1 MFDIILNEK
10 ANAQPVV
17 NYSFLSERL
26 WRLATLGT
34 SKSTTE
40 KGVNNGSVYPCA
52 FDIRPSDKSVS
63 LNRLEVEV
71 NPSKDAIDNHTYM
84 SRTFSDKSLRKMMS
98 IYLSTSSLGS
108 VFDDPESKKL
118 MKHLVFEETA
128 NSKKTHKGICGYHW
142 DIFYL
147 CENGNRLTT
156 SSPEM
161 KSDYIAHA
169 KSFLAELSNIP

>member
-1 MFDIILNEK
+1 MFDIILNEQVD
-10 ANAQPVV
+10 AQHVV
-17 NYSFLSERL
+17 KYRFLSERL

-84 SRTFSDKSLRKMMS
+84 SRTFSDKSLKKMIS
-98 IYLSTSSLGS
+98 IYLSTWGR
-108 VFDDPESKKL
+108 F
-118 MKHLVFEETA
+118 
-128 NSKKTHKGICGYHW
+128 
-142 DIFYL
+142 
-147 CENGNRLTT
+147 RLR
-156 SSPEM
+156 
-161 KSDYIAHA
+161 A
-169 KSFLAELSNIP
+169 K